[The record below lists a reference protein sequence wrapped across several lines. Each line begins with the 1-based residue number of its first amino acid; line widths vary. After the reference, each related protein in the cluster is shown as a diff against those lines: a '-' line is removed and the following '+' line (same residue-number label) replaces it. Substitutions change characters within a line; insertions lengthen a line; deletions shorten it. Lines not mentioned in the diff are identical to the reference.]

1 MKIIKIYTD
10 GACSGNPG
18 PGGSAAILQYEHPK
32 EGLVE
37 KEVVK
42 FSKETTNQRCEVEAA
57 IIALKALK
65 EPCNVVLTSDSTY
78 LVKGI
83 TQWSK
88 NWIKNGWK
96 NAKKKPVENKDLWVE
111 LVELVKDHTIEWKW
125 VKGHAGH
132 EQNERA
138 DALARKA
145 IKNNVRYL

>member
-1 MKIIKIYTD
+1 MKLIKIYTD

-18 PGGSAAILQYEHPK
+18 PGGSAAILQYKHPK

-42 FSKETTNQRCEVEAA
+42 FSKDTTNQRCEVEAA
-57 IIALKALK
+57 IIALRAIKQ
-65 EPCNVVLTSDSTY
+65 PCNIILTSDSTY
-78 LVKGI
+78 LIKGI
-83 TQWSK
+83 TEWSK

-111 LVELVKDHTIEWKW
+111 LVELVKNHSIEWKW

-132 EQNERA
+132 ELNERA

-145 IKNNVRYL
+145 IKKNVRYI